1 MPVTDAPGVSD
12 PAALAALVL
21 DEEAR
26 RHAAH
31 DAPGREYT
39 DDELMVVGDEVSLS
53 AAFRQGGV
61 SLLVAL
67 MAVAVVQSLDNA
79 ALGVLAPDIQN
90 ALGVSS
96 AVLGAIGGAA
106 GVLFVMGAIP
116 IAALADRRR
125 RTTIAGVCTLAYGLL
140 SIVTAA
146 VGSAFW
152 LFVARMGSGLAAS
165 HIVPVHNSLL
175 ADAYPIRTR
184 GRIYSIYGLGTPI
197 GQLLGPVAVGAI
209 AALAGGIEGWRW
221 AFVAVGVP
229 AVGLSAFVAT
239 RREPARG
246 MNEQIAVLGETIEAE
261 RSPVPVST
269 SMAFARLRQ
278 IRTFRYLL
286 IGIGALGFGLF
297 SVPIFLNIF
306 MQDTFGLSAFQ
317 RGVVGSIVVVPS
329 LLTLPF
335 VGGLNDRLF
344 RDSPPKSLVLCAGL
358 ISLFGVFVTVALF
371 MPNRVSFVAAL
382 ALATLCANAGF
393 MLIGPIVAAVVPY
406 RLRTQGYAMVGVYVF
421 LSGAFLGAVLAG
433 LMSDAW
439 GVRTALSLLC
449 IPSALIGG
457 ALLASGAAHIRGDIG
472 LVMEELEQERLEAD
486 RVREPDAEDLVL
498 QVRNLDF
505 SYGTVQ
511 VLFGVDLDVRRG
523 EVLALLGTNGA
534 GKSTLLRCVCGLGVP
549 SRGTVRLHGHTI
561 TYTEPEVRV
570 RLGVVMM
577 PGGSALWDTL
587 TVEENLRLGA
597 FLLRND
603 DDERQRRLDR
613 VLALFPELGDRLG
626 QVAGS
631 LSGGQKQ
638 MVALAKAML
647 LEPEVLLIDELSL
660 GLSPMAAQQ
669 VLAKVE
675 HLRDQGL
682 TIVIV
687 EQSVNVAL
695 SIADRAVFMEKGQ
708 VRFDGPAG
716 ELLER
721 GDLLRAVFLGGDH
734 GGGRSEPGGDA

>member
-1 MPVTDAPGVSD
+1 MTEPGASAPAS
-12 PAALAALVL
+12 PTSPASSAALAALVL

-26 RHAAH
+26 RHAA
-31 DAPGREYT
+31 ATPERREYG
-39 DDELMVVGDEVSLS
+39 DDDLMVVGEDVTL
-53 AAFRQGGV
+53 ADAFRQGGV

-67 MAVAVVQSLDNA
+67 MAVAVLQSLDNA
-79 ALGVLAPDIQN
+79 ALAVLAPDIQDS
-90 ALGVSS
+90 LGVSS

-116 IAALADRRR
+116 IAALADHRR
-125 RTTIAGVCTLAYGLL
+125 RTTIAGVCTFAYGLL
-140 SIVTAA
+140 SITTAA
-146 VGSAFW
+146 VGNAFW
-152 LFVARMGSGLAAS
+152 LFAARMGSGLASS
-165 HIVPVHNSLL
+165 HILPVHNSLL
-175 ADAYPIRTR
+175 ADAYPIRAR

-197 GQLLGPVAVGAI
+197 GQLLGPVTVGAV
-209 AALAGGIEGWRW
+209 AALAGGLEGWRW
-221 AFVAVGVP
+221 AFVAVGIP
-229 AVGLSAFVAT
+229 ALGLSVFVAT

-246 MNEQIAVLGETIEAE
+246 MNEQVAVLGETIEAE
-261 RSPVPVST
+261 RSPIPTST

-278 IRTFRYLL
+278 IRTFRFMLV
-286 IGIGALGFGLF
+286 GIGALGFGLF
-297 SVPIFLNIF
+297 SVPIFLSVF
-306 MQDTFGLSAFQ
+306 MEDTFGLSAFE

-329 LLTLPF
+329 LLVLPF

-344 RDSPPKSLVLCAGL
+344 RGSPPRSLVLCAGL
-358 ISLFGVFVTVALF
+358 ISLFGVFVTVALA
-371 MPNRVSFVAAL
+371 MPNEATFVAAL
-382 ALATLCANAGF
+382 ALATTCANAGF

-406 RLRTQGYAMVGVYVF
+406 RLRTQGYAMVGVYIF

-449 IPSALIGG
+449 IPSSLVGG
-457 ALLASGAAHIRGDIG
+457 ALLAGGAAHIRGDIG
-472 LVMEELEQERLEAD
+472 SVMEELEEERAEAV
-486 RVREPDAEDLVL
+486 RVREQEGADQVL
-498 QVRNLDF
+498 QVRHLDF

-511 VLFGVDLDVRRG
+511 VLFDVDLDVHRG

-534 GKSTLLRCVCGLGVP
+534 GKSTLLRCICGLGVP
-549 SRGTVRLHGHTI
+549 SRGTVRLHGHTV
-561 TYTEPEVRV
+561 TYAEPEQRV
-570 RLGVVMM
+570 RLGIVMM
-577 PGGSALWDTL
+577 PGGDALWEPL
-587 TVEENLRLGA
+587 SVEDNLRLGA
-597 FLLRND
+597 FVLRHD
-603 DDERQRRLDR
+603 DRERQRRLDR
-613 VLALFPELGDRLG
+613 VLGLFPELRDLRDRP
-626 QVAGS
+626 AGT

-660 GLSPMAAQQ
+660 GLSPIATQQ

-675 HLRDQGL
+675 QLRDEGL

-708 VRFDGPAG
+708 VRFDGPAA

-721 GDLLRAVFLGGDH
+721 GDLLRAVFLGG
-734 GGGRSEPGGDA
+734 EA

>member
-1 MPVTDAPGVSD
+1 MGEPSPPAGEPAD

-21 DEEAR
+21 EEEAR
-26 RHAAH
+26 RRAS
-31 DAPGREYT
+31 DDRPRREYA
-39 DDELMVVGDEVSLS
+39 DDELMVVGEDVTL
-53 AAFRQGGV
+53 ATAFGQGSV

-79 ALGVLAPDIQN
+79 ALGVLAPDIKDS
-90 ALGVSS
+90 LGVSS

-106 GVLFVMGAIP
+106 GVLFVMGSIP
-116 IAALADRRR
+116 IARLADHRR
-125 RTTIAGVCTLAYGLL
+125 RTTIAGVCTFAYGVL
-140 SIVTAA
+140 SIATAA
-146 VGSAFW
+146 VGNAFW
-152 LFVARMGSGLAAS
+152 LFMARMGSGLAAS
-165 HIVPVHNSLL
+165 HILPVHNSLL
-175 ADAYPIRTR
+175 ADAYPIGAR

-197 GQLLGPVAVGAI
+197 GQLLGPVTVGAI
-209 AALAGGIEGWRW
+209 AGLVGGVEGWRW

-229 AVGLSAFVAT
+229 ALGLALFVGT
-239 RREPARG
+239 RREPRRG

-261 RSPVPVST
+261 RSPVPIST
-269 SMAFARLRQ
+269 SMAFGRLKQ
-278 IRTFRYLL
+278 ITTFRYML

-306 MQDTFGLSAFQ
+306 MEDTFGLSAFE

-329 LLTLPF
+329 LVALPF
-335 VGGLNDRLF
+335 LGGLNDRLF
-344 RDSPPKSLVLCAGL
+344 RASPPRSLVLCAGL
-358 ISLFGVFVTVALF
+358 ISLFGVFVAVALS
-371 MPNRVSFVAAL
+371 MPNRALFAAVL
-382 ALATLCANAGF
+382 ALATMCANGGF

-433 LMSDAW
+433 LLSDAW
-439 GVRTALSLLC
+439 GVRAGLSLLV
-449 IPSALIGG
+449 IPSSLIGG
-457 ALLASGAAHIRGDIG
+457 ALLAGGAAHIRGDIG
-472 LVMEELEQERLEAD
+472 RVMEELEEERAEAD
-486 RVREPDAEDLVL
+486 RVRDQDDDDDVL

-505 SYGTVQ
+505 SYGRVQ

-534 GKSTLLRCVCGLGVP
+534 GKSTLLRCIAGLGVP
-549 SRGTVRLHGHTI
+549 SRGVVRLHGHTV
-561 TYTEPEVRV
+561 TYVEPEDRV
-570 RLGVVMM
+570 RLGIVMM
-577 PGGSALWDTL
+577 PGGSALWEPL
-587 TVEENLRLGA
+587 TVEDNLRLGA
-597 FLLRND
+597 FVLRND
-603 DDERQRRLDR
+603 DHERQRRLDR
-613 VLALFPELGDRLG
+613 ALALFPELRDLLG
-626 QVAGS
+626 QPADT

-660 GLSPMAAQQ
+660 GLSPVAAQQ

-675 HLRDQGL
+675 QLRDGGL

-708 VRFDGPAG
+708 VRFDGPAAD
-716 ELLER
+716 LLER
-721 GDLLRAVFLGGDH
+721 GDLLRAVFLGGD
-734 GGGRSEPGGDA
+734 R